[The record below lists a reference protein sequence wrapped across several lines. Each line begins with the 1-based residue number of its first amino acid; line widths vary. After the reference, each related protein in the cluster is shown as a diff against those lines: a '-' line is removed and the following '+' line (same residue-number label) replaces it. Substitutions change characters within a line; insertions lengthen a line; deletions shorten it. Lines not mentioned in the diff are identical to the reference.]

1 MLNRNTQGRPTTPV
15 ILLGVTII
23 TIVFCAFNVRAQP
36 NNQPL
41 TSQELVRLVYQL
53 PAHPAMR
60 DQIVDE
66 IRKRGI
72 GFELTSGLLSVV
84 ATKSGNDAL
93 LRRTLEEAA
102 RRRLNPTASV
112 LPSEAE
118 ASDILERTRKITL
131 AAAEAMPD
139 FVVRQ
144 RITRSYA
151 RGSTENWIVA
161 DHLTVAVS
169 YRESA
174 GEQYKLLSINGL
186 PPGKDAPEG
195 NDYTQAGGA
204 SSTGEYVTTL
214 TALFSEESRT
224 TFQVVDT
231 DLLRGHRMVVYE
243 YEVKKPYS
251 TYRITADA
259 DRSVI
264 SGYRGRVW
272 LDRENYRVLR
282 IESMATDLPPD
293 FPITATS
300 RLVDYDWVTIN
311 ERPYLLPS
319 FAEIKMSYNRKGQI
333 FQSRN
338 EIRFRN
344 YQKFGSEVKIIE
356 EDITEDEPE
365 EKNPEQKK
373 P

>member
-1 MLNRNTQGRPTTPV
+1 MINLNLHRRPATTMMLVALIFG
-15 ILLGVTII
+15 LYSL
-23 TIVFCAFNVRAQP
+23 NVRAQS
-36 NNQPL
+36 NDKPL
-41 TSQELVRLVYQL
+41 TSQELVQLVYQL
-53 PAHPAMR
+53 PTHPEMR
-60 DQIVDE
+60 DQIVEE

-72 GFELTSGLLSVV
+72 GFALTNGLLSIV

-93 LRRTLEEAA
+93 LRRTLEEAE
-102 RRRLNPTASV
+102 RRRLNPTTSV

-118 ASDILERTRKITL
+118 ASDILAKTRNITL

-139 FVVRQ
+139 FIVRQ

-151 RGSTENWIVA
+151 RGNTENWIVA

-169 YRESA
+169 YRVSA
-174 GEQYKLLSINGL
+174 GEQYKLLTINGL
-186 PPGKDAPEG
+186 PPDKDAPER
-195 NDYTQAGGA
+195 NDYTQAGGT
-204 SSTGEYVTTL
+204 SSTGEYVSQL
-214 TALFSEESRT
+214 TALFAAESRT
-224 TFQVVDT
+224 SFKVVDT
-231 DLLRGHRMVVYE
+231 DLLRGHRAVVYE
-243 YEVKKPYS
+243 YEIQKPYS

-282 IESMATDLPPD
+282 IESIATTLPPD
-293 FPITATS
+293 FPITASS
-300 RLVDYDWVTIN
+300 RLVDYDWVTIA
-311 ERPYLLPS
+311 EHQYLLPS
-319 FAEIKMSYNRKGQI
+319 FAEIKMTHNSRGQV

-356 EDITEDEPE
+356 DDIIDDETE
-365 EKNPEQKK
+365 EKK

>member
-1 MLNRNTQGRPTTPV
+1 MINRNSLRRPATLLVLAV
-15 ILLGVTII
+15 IICGL
-23 TIVFCAFNVRAQP
+23 CSASVRAQSTK
-36 NNQPL
+36 PL

-53 PAHPAMR
+53 PAHPGMR
-60 DQIVDE
+60 DQIVEE

-72 GFELTSGLLSVV
+72 DFALTSGLLSIV

-93 LRRTLEEAA
+93 LRRTLEEAE
-102 RRRLNPTASV
+102 RRRLNPTTAV

-118 ASDILERTRKITL
+118 ALDILERTRKITL

-139 FVVRQ
+139 FVVKQ

-151 RGSTENWIVA
+151 RGSTENWIVS

-169 YRESA
+169 YRESV

-186 PPGKDAPEG
+186 PPGEDARER
-195 NDYTQAGGA
+195 DSYEQAGGS
-204 SSTGEYVTTL
+204 SSTGEFVTML
-214 TALFSEESRT
+214 VALFAEQSRT
-224 TFQVVDT
+224 SFRMVDT
-231 DLLRGHRMVVYE
+231 DLLRGHRTVVYE
-243 YEVKKPYS
+243 YEIKKPYS
-251 TYRITADA
+251 TYKLTADGG
-259 DRSVI
+259 RSVM
-264 SGYRGRVW
+264 SGYRGKVW
-272 LDRENYRVLR
+272 LDRENYRALR
-282 IESMATDLPPD
+282 IESMATDLPTGD
-293 FPITATS
+293 FPIIASS
-300 RLVDYDWVTIN
+300 RRVDYDWVTIA

-319 FAEIKMSYNRKGQI
+319 YAEVKMTHQKQGQV

-365 EKNPEQKK
+365 EKK